1 MRGHRTAFGARHA
14 EQALLRLKPGG
25 RLVAIV
31 GRGMALERPTFRKWW
46 AEIGQ
51 RYHLRA
57 NLGIDGSAY
66 TKFGTTFDN
75 RFAPA
80 SWGVRAAR
88 TRPTQLFGGAICY
101 TLSFS
106 RCSTLN
112 SMLFPVTVTRA
123 PLAR

>member
-1 MRGHRTAFGARHA
+1 MRGHRTAFGARQV

-25 RLVAIV
+25 RLAAIV

-51 RYHLRA
+51 RYRVRA

-75 RFAPA
+75 QIIVIDRDGTTANEAWRVRVQDSVCATAFKKCPSRTFRGRPA
-80 SWGVRAAR
+80 
-88 TRPTQLFGGAICY
+88 QEQ
-101 TLSFS
+101 
-106 RCSTLN
+106 
-112 SMLFPVTVTRA
+112 
-123 PLAR
+123 